1 MYANLKYFCVT
12 PSLSESHVW
21 NHRNYGSGVQLDFV
35 TSFCREYGAT
45 PGCAADAVGQKRN
58 QNCRTG
64 AAREGGEYAVGRK
77 FSAFSGH
84 FFGTKHRRE
93 LCFTYWRISAV
104 FWKAGKLSCEFHL
117 LCALEYLH
125 LLNALG
131 WHLHWKANALVMCTW
146 IEASPHRHDIGIEG

>member
-12 PSLSESHVW
+12 TSLSESHVW
-21 NHRNYGSGVQLDFV
+21 NHRNYGGGVQLDFV

-45 PGCAADAVGQKRN
+45 PGCAADAVVGQKRN

-84 FFGTKHRRE
+84 FFGTKHRRGTLLHILKD
-93 LCFTYWRISAV
+93 LCSV
-104 FWKAGKLSCEFHL
+104 FESWKALPGFTCYVQL
-117 LCALEYLH
+117 LY
-125 LLNALG
+125 ALG
-131 WHLHWKANALVMCTW
+131 
-146 IEASPHRHDIGIEG
+146 